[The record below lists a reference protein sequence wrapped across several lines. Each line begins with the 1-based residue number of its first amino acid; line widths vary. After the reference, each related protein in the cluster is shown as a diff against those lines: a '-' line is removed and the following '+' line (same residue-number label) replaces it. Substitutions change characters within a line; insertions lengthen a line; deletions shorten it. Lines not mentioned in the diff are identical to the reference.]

1 MSENLL
7 LSNDYI
13 QVYTDKKN
21 VFLIVNKV
29 GYSLVDF
36 QEEIARLP
44 RVKITKFIVLKEAV
58 ARGNHQPV
66 VIGEYKPMVEI
77 EVSKDR
83 LKAHAKINLS
93 QKDFDA
99 YEPDCM
105 IDEIMEAA
113 RNEGIIF
120 GYVWVDIMERIV
132 LGMPI
137 LIASGKLPVNGQD
150 AKIRI
155 YEFKEK
161 KPELIDAGNV
171 NYYDMNLINNVA
183 LGEWVGERMEP
194 TDGIPGKTV
203 YGEVIPAQKG
213 QQLPLNYDA
222 ESVSTFFDAK
232 AGLTILR
239 AKFPGAVEIEK
250 GRICVRKYLTIPDC
264 VSFETGNIDFDG
276 CVEIHNTINDNFSV
290 VATKD
295 IQVLGAVGI
304 GGVDLVESRDGNIYI
319 KGGIFGKDRA
329 KIVCKGNLYT
339 KFASNCV
346 IECDGIV
353 NIGYYA
359 MNCEITAKEII
370 FESPNSKLIGGQTTA
385 VYKISVGEIGSLT
398 GHRTYV
404 NIEGFK
410 RSDIKKEY
418 DLLES
423 AADKL
428 KDKIDLVKKRLSIY
442 TGAKLN
448 DTNKRI
454 RDLLQSEL
462 VKLHDTLKIVLEERS
477 KCIIYLKTKGEGEIC
492 INKRLHA
499 NVVIRMAD
507 ETQIIRDPI
516 KLPIRYYLTGG
527 QINY

>member
-44 RVKITKFIVLKEAV
+44 RVKITKFIVLKEAI

-66 VIGEYKPMVEI
+66 VIGEYKPLVEI

-83 LKAHAKINLS
+83 LKAYAKINLS

-99 YEPDCM
+99 YGPDR
-105 IDEIMEAA
+105 ILDEILEAV
-113 RNEGIIF
+113 RSEGIIF
-120 GYVWVDIMERIV
+120 GHEWVDIKGRIV

-137 LIASGKLPVNGQD
+137 LIASGKLPINGRD
-150 AKIRI
+150 ATIRL

-171 NYYDMNLINNVA
+171 NYYHMNLINNVGV
-183 LGEWVGERMEP
+183 GEWVGERVEP
-194 TDGIPGKTV
+194 TEGIPGKTV
-203 YGEVIPAQKG
+203 YGEIIPPQKG
-213 QQLPLNYDA
+213 QQLPLDYDG
-222 ESVSTFFDAK
+222 ESLTTFFDEA
-232 AGLTILR
+232 AGITILR
-239 AKFPGAVEIEK
+239 AKFAGAIEIEK
-250 GRICVRKYLTIPDC
+250 GRIFVRKYLTIPDS

-276 CVEIHNTINDNFSV
+276 CVEIHNTINDSFSV

-304 GGVDLVESRDGNIYI
+304 GGVDLVESRDGSIYI

-359 MNCEITAKEII
+359 MNCEISAKEII
-370 FESPNSKLIGGQTTA
+370 FESPGSKLIGGQATA

-398 GHRTYV
+398 GHKTYV

-418 DLLES
+418 DLLEA

-428 KDKIDLVKKRLSIY
+428 KDKIDLVKKKLTIY

-448 DTNKRI
+448 DTNRRI

-462 VKLHDTLKIVLEERS
+462 VKLQEMLKIFIEERG
-477 KCIIYLKTKGEGEIC
+477 KCIIYMKTKGEGEIC
-492 INKRLHA
+492 VNKRLHA

-507 ETQIIRDPI
+507 ETKIIEDPI
-516 KLPIRYYLTGG
+516 KSPMRYYLSGG
-527 QINY
+527 QINC